1 MLCRMARIAGTEVR
15 RRMTD
20 LPDWTVEGE
29 VISRQFTFPGFPEAI
44 AFVVRL
50 GFAAEAVDHHPDL
63 HINYKRVKV
72 SYSTHSEGGLTEK
85 DFDGA
90 RAATAIA
97 GACGG
102 K

>member
-1 MLCRMARIAGTEVR
+1 MLCRMPKVAGTEVR
-15 RRMTD
+15 RRLAD
-20 LPDWTVEGE
+20 LPDWTAEGE
-29 VISRQFTFPGFPEAI
+29 VISRQFTFAGFPEAI

-63 HINYKRVKV
+63 LINYKRVKV

-85 DFDGA
+85 DFEGA

-97 GACGG
+97 TTLGG